1 MLKTIET
8 QAFEAMTGLCEAANL
23 QEGQIVVVGCSTSE
37 VLGKKIGTAGTLD
50 VANALLAGFEKAL
63 GGKNIFL
70 AVQCCEH
77 LNRALV
83 VPCACMEKYGLE
95 EVSVVPHAHAGGS
108 LGTAYF
114 AKGGK
119 RMVETI
125 CAHAGMDIGGT
136 LIGMHLKRV
145 AVPVR
150 LGIDTIGEAHVLFAK
165 TRPKLIGGERARY
178 A

>member
-1 MLKTIET
+1 MLANIEQ
-8 QAFEAMTGLCEAANL
+8 QAYTAMAQLCEAASL
-23 QEGQIVVVGCSTSE
+23 REGQIVVVGCSTSE
-37 VLGKKIGTAGTLD
+37 VMGKKIGTSGTLD
-50 VANALLAGFEKAL
+50 VANALIAGFEKAL
-63 GGKNIFL
+63 EGKNVFL

-83 VPCACMEKYGLE
+83 VPSACQEKYGFE

-119 RMVETI
+119 CMVEAIT
-125 CAHAGMDIGGT
+125 AHAGMDIGGT

-150 LGIDTIGEAHVLFAK
+150 LTIDQIGEAHVLFAK
-165 TRPKLIGGERARY
+165 TRPKLIGGERAHY